1 MSVATKDPGK
11 KHFYLSLIKS
21 VVRIGACAFCAIY
34 PTTMGIVVMAWGL
47 VVAEMIGIAEEL

>member
-1 MSVATKDPGK
+1 MTTNKDPGR

-21 VVRIGACAFCAIY
+21 AVRIGACGFCAIN
-34 PTTMGIVVMAWGL
+34 PTTMGIAVMAWGL

>member
-21 VVRIGACAFCAIY
+21 AVRIGACAFCAVY
-34 PTTMGIVVMAWGL
+34 TFDLGLAVLAWGL
-47 VVAEMIGIAEEL
+47 LAAELIGIAEEL